1 MPSRAKLPVR
11 LCETRLSKR
20 KHTTLQQAVSNKRA
34 TSLPLP
40 PPPHTHMRAKY
51 NQHGR
56 DILVRPEGC
65 LSSATPRNM
74 TRRQGLNPTFPSL
87 HACPT
92 VRLRAVVGRGWG
104 PHEVFWLKWW
114 TWLEVATQHWA
125 AAGPGRDPSA
135 SRHCRPCQHGAFLKW
150 GCAFVLMTR

>member
-11 LCETRLSKR
+11 NSPFEKKTHHPSTSC
-20 KHTTLQQAVSNKRA
+20 QQQEGY
-34 TSLPLP
+34 LPPSPP
-40 PPPHTHMRAKY
+40 PPPHKHMRAKY

-87 HACPT
+87 HACPA

-104 PHEVFWLKWW
+104 PHEVFWLKWR

-150 GCAFVLMTR
+150 GCAFMLMTR